1 MKTAFFEADGEEKD
15 FLSQNEKIKEAG
27 IEPVFFE
34 GFLNKEGLPEEKDF
48 EAVSVFV
55 GSELD
60 AEVLANFEN
69 LKFIATRSTGFDHID
84 LGYCKEK
91 GIKVANIPSY
101 GEHTVAEYAFALLL
115 NLSRRIG
122 EAYENVRDEGDWSVK
137 GLQGFD
143 LKGKTIGIV
152 GTGNI
157 GKNSV
162 RIAHGFGMDILASDV
177 RPDGKL
183 IKEYGVKYVELG
195 ELLEKSDVVTLHVP
209 YLKSTHHL
217 ISRDNIGK
225 MKQGAYLINTSR
237 GAIVDTEALV
247 NALQEKRLG
256 GAGLDVLE
264 EEGITKDEFGFLLAG
279 GSKEGDLKTV
289 IANHVL
295 IDMPNVIVTPHN
307 AFNTRSAWERILST
321 TVDNLV
327 SFAENNPVNLVEK
340 HE

>member
-1 MKTAFFEADGEEKD
+1 MKTAFFESDKEEKD
-15 FLSQNEKIKEAG
+15 FLSQNEKLKSSG
-27 IEPVFFE
+27 VEPVFFE
-34 GFLNKEGLPEEKDF
+34 GFLNKDNIPGDKDF
-48 EAVSVFV
+48 EALSVFV

-60 AEVLANFEN
+60 AETLGSFEN

-91 GIKVANIPSY
+91 GIKVSNVPSY
-101 GEHTVAEYAFALLL
+101 GENTVAEYAFALLL

-122 EAYENVRDEGDWSVK
+122 EAYENVRDDGDWSVK

-162 RIAHGFGMDILASDV
+162 KIAHGFGMNILASDV
-177 RPDGKL
+177 RQDEEL
-183 IKEYGVKYVELG
+183 VRDYAVKYVDLD
-195 ELLEKSDVVTLHVP
+195 ELLENSDIVTLHVP

-217 ISRDNIGK
+217 INGDNIRK
-225 MKQGAYLINTSR
+225 MKEGAYLINTSR
-237 GAIVDTEALV
+237 GPVVETEALV

-264 EEGITKDEFGFLLAG
+264 EEGITKDEFGFLLAKG
-279 GSKEGDLKTV
+279 ETEGDLKTV

-307 AFNTRSAWERILST
+307 AFNTRSAWERILNT

-327 SFAENNPVNLVEK
+327 SFKEGKSVNLVE
-340 HE
+340 